1 MTDFVPLP
9 FGELPGEGPTDP
21 TRREV
26 VLSGTPAVVV
36 AALAAFWPAFLP
48 VGVRGVLWSTL
59 LLPIGLLALYRA
71 ERGAMVGLAVSIVV
85 LLFGEVLLGALFGG
99 PVRWD
104 LVAIVAL
111 ATGAAAWVVGMVAGR
126 LHRNRRRAVGAAY
139 EDRDTGLPRREL
151 LQRFLD
157 RQVAAARRGEPLT
170 VVLFGIDGLSE
181 LRRTQGDGA
190 AGSVLRAVGDA
201 IELNSREMDFA
212 GRLTSTEVLAVLP
225 DTGVDGARTYAVRT
239 LEKLSSLSAQTAD
252 GALMG
257 AGVEVRAGIAAF
269 AEGVEG
275 TEELLERARRALET
289 GNGPRG
295 GRITTFTAG

>member
-1 MTDFVPLP
+1 MTNYVPLP

-26 VLSGTPAVVV
+26 VMSGTPPVVV
-36 AALAAFWPAFLP
+36 AALAAFWPGFLP

-59 LLPIGLLALYRA
+59 LLPVGLLALYRA

-85 LLFGEVLLGALFGG
+85 LLFGEVVLAALFGG

-104 LVAIVAL
+104 LVAVVAL
-111 ATGAAAWVVGMVAGR
+111 AALAAAWVVGMVAGR

-139 EDRDTGLPRREL
+139 EDRETGLPRREL

-201 IELNSREMDFA
+201 IEINSREMDFA
-212 GRLTSTEVLAVLP
+212 GRLTPSEVLAVLP
-225 DTGVDGARTYAVRT
+225 DTDADGARTYAVRT
-239 LEKLSSLSAQTAD
+239 LEKLSSLSAQTSD
-252 GALMG
+252 GALMES
-257 AGVEVRAGIAAF
+257 GVEIRAGIAAF
-269 AEGVEG
+269 VEDVKS

>member
-1 MTDFVPLP
+1 MTDFFPLP

-26 VLSGTPAVVV
+26 VMSGTPPVVV
-36 AALAAFWPAFLP
+36 AALAAFWPSFVP

-59 LLPIGLLALYRA
+59 LLPVGLLALYRA

-104 LVAIVAL
+104 LVTIVAL

-126 LHRNRRRAVGAAY
+126 LHRDRRRAVGAAY

-151 LQRFLD
+151 LERFLD

-190 AGSVLRAVGDA
+190 ASSVLRAVGDA

-212 GRLTSTEVLAVLP
+212 GRLTSSEVLAVLP
-225 DTGVDGARTYAVRT
+225 DTDADGARTYAVRT
-239 LEKLSSLSAQTAD
+239 LDKLTSLSAQTAD
-252 GALMG
+252 GALME

-269 AEGVEG
+269 VEEVAS